1 MSPLDMTP
9 QHAADIPSPARSDHR
24 TAVPYDAV
32 LFDMDGV
39 VTQTATVHAA
49 AWQELFDSFL
59 ADPRSGAQSN
69 HPFDPDQDYRLY
81 VDGRSRADGIRA
93 FLASRDIRL
102 PEGSPGDPPDA
113 LTVAGLGARK
123 NELFLAALA
132 RDGASAFPG
141 TVALLERLRA
151 GGVPVGL
158 VTASRNSSALLADSG
173 LEAAFDVIVDG
184 RVAGD
189 LGLPGKP
196 DPAMFLEAAHRL
208 GVAPQQVAV
217 IEDAVSGV
225 RAARTGGFG
234 LVVGIDRT
242 GDREQLEDAGADVV
256 LGDVSQLDLGASR
269 TDPWTLS
276 YEGFDPA
283 HEGHRETLTALGNGY
298 MATRGARPERSDDG
312 THYPGTYLAGI
323 YNRTVGIIHGRE
335 LEEEHLVN
343 VPNWLPVDVRIGD
356 GPWWST
362 GEIDVPKDRSEL
374 DLRRGVLTRHSTLT
388 GPGGERLAVVQRRLV
403 SMHNP
408 HLAALETTLTARG
421 FNGAVSIRAGI
432 DARVANTNV
441 RAYAGTGKVHLTD
454 AVFRETDDST
464 VLCEVETNQSRVRIA
479 LAVRSDIDGPDATRH
494 HPETSTGRH
503 RRQFDLRL
511 TDGEPVTMTKTV
523 ALATSRDTAISSPA
537 GAVLAELSR
546 NRGGF
551 DALLG
556 NHEAAW
562 RRLWDR
568 FAITLDADRQSQL
581 ILNLHVFHVLQ
592 AISEH
597 TATLDAG
604 VPARG
609 LNGEGYRG
617 HVFWDE
623 LFVMP
628 VIGSR
633 LPQVSRALL
642 EYRLRRLDAAR
653 AAARKQGL
661 EGALF
666 PWQSGSDGREETPRW
681 LYNTRSAR
689 WMPDNS
695 SRQRH
700 VGLAVAYN
708 AWQYFQATGDRG
720 WLATRGAELIV
731 EVTRMFASLV
741 TLDTATNRYRLTG
754 VMGPDEY
761 HDGYPDAPGAG
772 LTDSAYTNVLLS
784 WACDRAA
791 DVLTELAGHQADDL
805 IDRLQIAP
813 EELSHWSR
821 LAGSL
826 AVSFHADRVISQFD
840 GYEDLI
846 ELDWPRYRAK
856 YGNIGRLD
864 LILEAEN
871 DTTNR
876 YKLAKQ
882 ADVLMLIYLLGP
894 TGVIGQLH
902 RLGYPF
908 TRADLERTVYYYI
921 SRTSE
926 GSTLSRV
933 VHASVLSQFD
943 ESRAWALFRE
953 ALVADLDDT
962 QGGTTREG
970 IHLGAMSGTV
980 DIVARSFAGLQT
992 EADALTFTPRLP
1004 ANLGTVEFEIHYRG
1018 HLIDV
1023 ALSAESLLI
1032 RLQPSTA
1039 PPVRVGVAGRYVP
1052 LAGGGC
1058 EEFVLTDRAV
1068 PDGPER
1074 TVQQTRQQHFGEARE

>member
-1 MSPLDMTP
+1 MTRSPSGKLPPGRHPD
-9 QHAADIPSPARSDHR
+9 HAAAM
-24 TAVPYDAV
+24 PYEAV

-49 AWQELFDSFL
+49 AWQQLFDAVL
-59 ADPRSGAQSN
+59 TDPRSGAESDIP
-69 HPFDPDQDYRLY
+69 PFDPAQDYRLH

-93 FLASRDIRL
+93 FLASREL
-102 PEGSPGDPPDA
+102 QVPEGSPGDSPDA
-113 LTVAGLGARK
+113 WTVAGFAARK

-132 RDGASAFPG
+132 RDGVSVYPG
-141 TVALLERLRA
+141 TVALLGRLRA

-158 VTASRNSSALLADSG
+158 VTASRNAIALLADVR
-173 LEAAFDVIVDG
+173 LEPAFDVIVDG
-184 RVAGD
+184 QVAGD
-189 LGLPGKP
+189 LGLAGKP
-196 DPAMFLEAAHRL
+196 DPAMFLEAARRL
-208 GVAPQQVAV
+208 GVPPQRVAV

-225 RAARTGGFG
+225 RAARSGGFG

-242 GDREQLEDAGADVV
+242 GSREQLEDAGADVV
-256 LGDVSQLDLGASR
+256 LADVSQLDLGASR

-312 THYPGTYLAGI
+312 THYPGTYLAGV
-323 YNRTVGIIHGRE
+323 YNRTVGVIHGRE
-335 LEEEHLVN
+335 MEEEHLVN
-343 VPNWLPVDVRIGD
+343 VPNWLPVDIRLGN

-362 GEIDVPKDRSEL
+362 GEMDVLEDRSDL
-374 DLRRGVLTRHSTLT
+374 DLRRGLLTRRSTLT
-388 GPGGERLAVVQRRLV
+388 GPGGKQLGVVQRRLV
-403 SMHNP
+403 SMDNP
-408 HLAALETTLTARG
+408 HLAALETTMTAQG
-421 FNGAVSIRAGI
+421 FTGTVSVRAGI
-432 DARVANTNV
+432 DAGVANTNV
-441 RAYAGTGKVHLTD
+441 RDYAGTGQVHLTD
-454 AVFRETDDST
+454 AVFSEMDDNT
-464 VLCEVETNQSRVRIA
+464 VLCEVQTNQSHVRIA
-479 LAVRSDIDGPDATRH
+479 LAVRTEFDGPDATALDA
-494 HPETSTGRH
+494 ENSNGRH
-503 RRQFDLRL
+503 IRQFDIKLV
-511 TDGEPVTMTKTV
+511 DGESATMTKTV
-523 ALATSRDTAISSPA
+523 ALVTSRDAAAISSPA
-537 GAVLAELSR
+537 LAALAELSR
-546 NRGGF
+546 NAGGF
-551 DALLG
+551 GVLLRG
-556 NHEAAW
+556 HEAAW

-568 FAITLDADRQSQL
+568 FGITLDADRQSQL

-633 LPQVSRALL
+633 LPQVTRALL
-642 EYRLRRLDAAR
+642 EYRWQRLDAAR
-653 AAARKQGL
+653 AAAGAQGL
-661 EGALF
+661 KGALF

-681 LYNTRSAR
+681 LYNARSVR

-695 SRQRH
+695 RRQRH

-708 AWQYFQATGDRG
+708 AWQYFQLTADRN
-720 WLATRGAELIV
+720 WLATRGAELII
-731 EVTRMFASLV
+731 EVTRMFASMV
-741 TLDTATNRYRLTG
+741 VFDAAANRHHLAG

-784 WACDRAA
+784 WVCDRASDA
-791 DVLTELAGHQADDL
+791 LQELAGHQADDL

-813 EELSHWSR
+813 DEIRHWSR

-826 AVSFHADRVISQFD
+826 AVSFHADGVISQFD

-846 ELDWPRYRAK
+846 EFDWSGYRAK

-871 DTTNR
+871 DSTNR

-894 TGVIGQLH
+894 EGVVSQLN
-902 RLGYPF
+902 RLGYPS
-908 TRADLERTVYYYI
+908 TRADLERTVDYYI

-933 VHASVLSQFD
+933 VHASVLSRFD

-980 DIVARSFAGLQT
+980 DIVVRSFAGLQT
-992 EADALTFTPRLP
+992 EANALTLDPGLP
-1004 ANLGTVEFEIHYRG
+1004 AHLGTVEFQIYYRG
-1018 HLIDV
+1018 HVIDV
-1023 ALSAESLLI
+1023 ALSAERLVI

-1039 PPVRVGVAGRYVP
+1039 PAVRVGVSGRYLT
-1052 LAGGGC
+1052 LAGG
-1058 EEFVLTDRAV
+1058 EQESFQLAEHRDAALPEPTLPKTRHPQLTKPR
-1068 PDGPER
+1068 
-1074 TVQQTRQQHFGEARE
+1074 H

>member
-1 MSPLDMTP
+1 MSPSDMTP
-9 QHAADIPSPARSDHR
+9 SHSEGLPPPERSGYP

-49 AWQELFDSFL
+49 AWRELFDTVL
-59 ADPRSGAQSN
+59 ADPRSNAKPDS
-69 HPFDPDQDYRLY
+69 PFDPDRDYRLY

-93 FLASRDIRL
+93 FLASRSIQV
-102 PEGSPGDPPDA
+102 PEGSPADPPDA
-113 LTVAGLGARK
+113 WTVPGFSARK
-123 NELFLAALA
+123 NELFLVALA
-132 RDGASAFPG
+132 RDGVSAYPG

-158 VTASRNSSALLADSG
+158 VTASRNAIMLLADLG

-184 RVAGD
+184 QVAGD

-196 DPAMFLEAAHRL
+196 DPAMFLEAAQRL
-208 GVAPQQVAV
+208 GVPPHRVAV
-217 IEDAVSGV
+217 IEDAVAGV
-225 RAARTGGFG
+225 RAARSGGFG

-256 LGDVSQLDLGASR
+256 LADVSQLDLGASR

-298 MATRGARPERSDDG
+298 MASRGARPERSDDG
-312 THYPGTYLAGI
+312 IHYPGTYLAGI
-323 YNRTVGIIHGRE
+323 YNRTVSIIHGRE

-343 VPNWLPVDVRIGD
+343 APNWLPVDVRLGN

-362 GEIDVPKDRSEL
+362 GEIDVLEDRSDL
-374 DLRRGVLTRHSTLT
+374 DLRRGVLTRRATLISPE
-388 GPGGERLAVVQRRLV
+388 GNQLAVVQRRLV
-403 SMHNP
+403 SMDNP
-408 HLAALETTLTARG
+408 HLAALETTLTAQG
-421 FNGAVSIRAGI
+421 FTGTVSIRTGI
-432 DARVANTNV
+432 NSRVANTNV
-441 RAYAGTGKVHLTD
+441 RDYAGTGTVHLTD
-454 AVFRETDDST
+454 AVFSETDDNT
-464 VLCEVETNQSRVRIA
+464 VICDVQTNQSQVRIA
-479 LAVRSDIDGPDATRH
+479 LAVRTKFDGPDAK
-494 HPETSTGRH
+494 PGDADNSNGRYL
-503 RRQFDLRL
+503 RQFDLRL
-511 TDGEPVTMTKTV
+511 VDGEPATMTKTV

-537 GAVLAELSR
+537 VAVLAELER
-546 NRGGF
+546 NSGGF

-556 NHEAAW
+556 EHEAAW

-568 FAITLDADRQSQL
+568 FGITLDADRQSQL

-604 VPARG
+604 VTARG

-628 VIGSR
+628 VIESR
-633 LPQVSRALL
+633 LPQVSRALM
-642 EYRLRRLDAAR
+642 EYRWQRLNAAR
-653 AAARKQGL
+653 AAARTQNLK
-661 EGALF
+661 GALF

-681 LYNTRSAR
+681 LYNARSAR

-708 AWQYFQATGDRG
+708 AWQYFQGTGDRD
-720 WLATRGAELIV
+720 WLATRGAELII
-731 EVTRMFASLV
+731 EVTRMFASMV
-741 TLDTATNRYRLTG
+741 TFDTAANRYHLTG

-784 WACDRAA
+784 WVCDRAA
-791 DVLTELAGHQADDL
+791 DVLTELTGHQAEDL

-813 EELSHWSR
+813 DEISHWSR

-826 AVSFHADRVISQFD
+826 AVSFHADGVISQFD

-846 ELDWPRYRAK
+846 EFDWPHYRAK

-864 LILEAEN
+864 LFLEAEN

-894 TGVIGQLH
+894 AGVISQLN

-908 TRADLERTVYYYI
+908 TETALESTVDYYI
-921 SRTSE
+921 ARTSE

-933 VHASVLSQFD
+933 VHASVLSRFD
-943 ESRAWALFRE
+943 DRWALALFRE
-953 ALVADLDDT
+953 ALVSDLDDT

-970 IHLGAMSGTV
+970 IHLGAMSGTI
-980 DIVARSFAGLQT
+980 DIIVRSFAGLQM
-992 EADALTFTPRLP
+992 EAHCLTFEPRLP
-1004 ANLGTVEFEIHYRG
+1004 AHLGKAEFQIFYRG

-1023 ALSAESLLI
+1023 VLSARSLVI
-1032 RLQPSTA
+1032 RLQPSNA
-1039 PPVRVGVAGRYVP
+1039 SPVQVGVSGRYVT
-1052 LAGGGC
+1052 LAGGDR
-1058 EEFVLTDRAV
+1058 EEFTLAAHRDAEL
-1068 PDGPER
+1068 PE
-1074 TVQQTRQQHFGEARE
+1074 QPLGKAGQLQPGKAR

>member
-1 MSPLDMTP
+1 MTASLSGGLP
-9 QHAADIPSPARSDHR
+9 PHERSSHP

-39 VTQTATVHAA
+39 VTQTATMHAA
-49 AWQELFDSFL
+49 AWQELFDTVL
-59 ADPRSGAQSN
+59 ADPRSRAEPDSR
-69 HPFDPDQDYRLY
+69 FDPDQDYRIY
-81 VDGRSRADGIRA
+81 VDGRSRADGILA
-93 FLASRDIRL
+93 FLASRSIQV
-102 PEGSPGDPPDA
+102 PGGSPGDAPDA
-113 LTVAGLGARK
+113 WTVAGFAARK
-123 NELFLAALA
+123 DELFLAALA
-132 RDGASAFPG
+132 RDGVEAYPG
-141 TVALLERLRA
+141 TVALLERLRT
-151 GGVPVGL
+151 GGVAVGL
-158 VTASRNSSALLADSG
+158 VTASRNAIMLLADLG
-173 LEAAFDVIVDG
+173 LDGAFDAIVDG
-184 RVAGD
+184 RMARE

-196 DPAMFLEAAHRL
+196 DPAMFLEASRRL
-208 GVAPQQVAV
+208 GVPPRRVAV

-225 RAARTGGFG
+225 RAARSGGFG

-256 LGDVSQLDLGASR
+256 LADVSQLDLGASR

-312 THYPGTYLAGI
+312 IHYPGTYLAGV

-335 LEEEHLVN
+335 MEEEHLVN
-343 VPNWLPVDVRIGD
+343 VPNWLPVDVRLGN

-362 GEIDVPKDRSEL
+362 GGLDVLEDRSDL
-374 DLRRGVLTRHSTLT
+374 DLRRGLLTRYCTLA
-388 GPGGERLAVVQRRLV
+388 GSGGKHITVVQRRLV
-403 SMHNP
+403 SMNNP
-408 HLAALETTLTARG
+408 HLAALETTLTAQG
-421 FNGAVSIRAGI
+421 FNGLVSIRTGI
-432 DARVANTNV
+432 DARVTNTNV
-441 RAYAGTGKVHLTD
+441 RDYAGTGDVHLKN
-454 AVFRETDDST
+454 AVFSETDGNIVFCD
-464 VLCEVETNQSRVRIA
+464 VQTNQSQVGIA
-479 LAVRSDIDGPDATRH
+479 LAVRTEFDGLDATPH
-494 HPETSTGRH
+494 DAENNNGLYL
-503 RRQFDLRL
+503 RQFDLCL
-511 TDGEPVTMTKTV
+511 VDGDPVTMTKTV
-523 ALATSRDTAISSPA
+523 AVATSRDGAISSPA
-537 GAVLAELSR
+537 TAVLAELSR
-546 NRGGF
+546 NSVGF

-556 NHEAAW
+556 DHEAAW
-562 RRLWDR
+562 HRLWSR
-568 FAITLDADRQSQL
+568 YAITLDSDCQSQL

-597 TATLDAG
+597 SALLDAG
-604 VPARG
+604 VTARG

-642 EYRLRRLDAAR
+642 EYRWRRMDAAR
-653 AAARKQGL
+653 AAAQAQGL
-661 EGALF
+661 RGTLF
-666 PWQSGSDGREETPRW
+666 PWQSASDGREETPRW
-681 LYNTRSAR
+681 IYNTRSAR

-700 VGLAVAYN
+700 VGLAIAYN
-708 AWQYFQATGDRG
+708 AWQYFQGTGDRE
-720 WLATRGAELIV
+720 WLAARGAELII
-731 EVTRMFASLV
+731 EVVRMFGSMV
-741 TLDTATNRYRLTG
+741 TFDAAANRHRLAG

-761 HDGYPDAPGAG
+761 HDGYPDAPGEG

-784 WACDRAA
+784 WVCDRAA
-791 DVLTELAGHQADDL
+791 DTLAELAGHQADDL
-805 IDRLQIAP
+805 VNRLQITP
-813 EELSHWSR
+813 DEISHWSR

-826 AVSFHADRVISQFD
+826 AVSFHADGVISQFD

-846 ELDWPRYRAK
+846 ELDWPHYRKK

-871 DTTNR
+871 DSTNR

-894 TGVIGQLH
+894 TGVVSQLN
-902 RLGYPF
+902 RLGYPLSQ
-908 TRADLERTVYYYI
+908 ADLKRTVNYYI

-933 VHASVLSQFD
+933 VHASVLSRFD
-943 ESRAWALFRE
+943 ESQAWALFRE

-970 IHLGAMSGTV
+970 IHLGAMSGTI
-980 DIVARSFAGLQT
+980 DIIVRSFAGLLI
-992 EADALTFTPRLP
+992 EDNALIFAPKLP
-1004 ANLGTVEFEIHYRG
+1004 AHLGKVEFQIHYRG

-1023 ALSAESLLI
+1023 VLSTENLAI
-1032 RLQPSTA
+1032 RLRPSTA
-1039 PPVRVGVAGRYVP
+1039 SPVQIGVRGRYVTLSGGEQEEFQ
-1052 LAGGGC
+1052 LAGHQDGG
-1058 EEFVLTDRAV
+1058 TA
-1068 PDGPER
+1068 
-1074 TVQQTRQQHFGEARE
+1074 